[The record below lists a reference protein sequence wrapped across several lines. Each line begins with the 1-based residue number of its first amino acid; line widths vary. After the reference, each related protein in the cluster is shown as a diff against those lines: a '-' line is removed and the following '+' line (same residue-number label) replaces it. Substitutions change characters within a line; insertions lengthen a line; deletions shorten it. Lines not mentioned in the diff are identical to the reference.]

1 MNKMMGDN
9 AILCYCTAVKK
20 QLQTETL
27 TQALKHLILFN
38 EMLQVRLENGKY
50 VPEPESHEEQ
60 RNKLL
65 STYDCAEKSSADLE
79 TLIEQI
85 VENLSGEMSCKRGAS
100 IRAAVL
106 NIDQGFNKLLLLS
119 HRAIADQRGL
129 VLLLEDLYRTYEQLS
144 NGRQVALT
152 PPRKTYKEFIKE
164 VEVGRRTG
172 VDDLGGLGLSGSNC
186 GQEIIALRIM
196 LDKRLKRRL
205 FSWQLAEFGLTPVEP
220 LAGALLKNLAKAS
233 QESSAGIHIKCDYR
247 FADETLKHTVGALT
261 RTHILPHDF
270 AEKRE
275 LFSNIK
281 RLKGILHDVPSN
293 SPILNSPQRSNS
305 VNTDLQLRLNLEY
318 STDYPWLGGDEWLPE
333 GFIMTKKSRVAGS
346 YAVEIIPFFSSDGI
360 EILVEYKQTP
370 ELRAQVEKFA
380 ADLVPE
386 LETILCYC
394 EEYASAKD
402 FWIKEFAKAITQ
414 MKFEIEIDDCK
425 VTDRGRASL
434 TDKIE
439 KSVIDRALP
448 NVEADESQLL
458 LAAYSVLISRLSG
471 HEDLVLLCALDKG
484 GGENL
489 FPLRLAPIWTS
500 SFKLFVEEV
509 KGRLRQV
516 AVLGKYALDI
526 LSEEQPK
533 HGWPDLILEVGY
545 VFRHR
550 STKKRVEQSAIYHS
564 FNQAPDLVLE
574 ISQCNGGIDICFDY
588 EQSRFSAET
597 IKRFSVYLKTILKDI
612 AADANIKIEDMEFE
626 RDPKVYGMAGNLIE
640 DAFNF

>member
-1 MNKMMGDN
+1 MTGEN
-9 AILCYCTAVKK
+9 AILCYCAAAKK

-50 VPEPESHEEQ
+50 APEPESHEEQ

-65 STYDCAEKSSADLE
+65 SIYDCAEKSGADLE
-79 TLIEQI
+79 TLIERI
-85 VENLSGEMSCKRGAS
+85 IENLSGEMSCKRGAS

-106 NIDQGFNKLLLLS
+106 GIDQDFNKLLLLS

-129 VLLLEDLYRTYEQLS
+129 VLLLEDLYRIYEQLS
-144 NGRQVALT
+144 NGRQVALR
-152 PPRKTYKEFIKE
+152 PLRKTYQEFNNAPGE
-164 VEVGRRTG
+164 VEVRRRTG
-172 VDDLGGLGLSGSNC
+172 ADDLGGLVLSGPDRSP
-186 GQEIIALRIM
+186 EIIALRIM
-196 LDKRLKRRL
+196 LDKKLKRRL
-205 FSWQLAEFGLTPVEP
+205 FSWQLAEFGAPPVEL

-233 QESSAGIHIKCDYR
+233 QESSANIHVKCDYR
-247 FADETLKHTVGALT
+247 LADETLKHTVGALT

-270 AEKRE
+270 AEKRG

-281 RLKGILHDVPSN
+281 RLKGILHDVPSI
-293 SPILNSPQRSNS
+293 SPILNSPQRPNG
-305 VNTDLQLRLNLEY
+305 VNADLQLRLNLEY
-318 STDYPWLGGDEWLPE
+318 LTDYPWLGGDEWLPE

-346 YAVEIIPFFSSDGI
+346 YAVEIVPFFSSDGI
-360 EILVEYKQTP
+360 EILVEYKQTQ
-370 ELRAQVEKFA
+370 ELRALVEKFA
-380 ADLVPE
+380 ADLAPE

-394 EEYASAKD
+394 EEYAGAKD
-402 FWIKEFAKAITQ
+402 FWIKEFAKAITR

-439 KSVIDRALP
+439 RSVIDRALP

-471 HEDLVLLCALDKG
+471 REDLVLLCALDKG
-484 GGENL
+484 SGENL

-533 HGWPDLILEVGY
+533 HGWPDLTLEAGY

-564 FNQAPDLVLE
+564 FNQAPHLVLE
-574 ISQCNGGIDICFDY
+574 ISQCNGGMDICFDY

-597 IKRFSVYLKTILKDI
+597 IERFIVYLKTILKDV
-612 AADANIKIEDMEFE
+612 AADANIKIEDIEFE
-626 RDPKVYGMAGNLIE
+626 RDSKVYVTAGNLAE